1 MKNRIM
7 VSAVEAGEV
16 LGTSERQIHILR
28 KRVDFPRPVR
38 FSPRCVRWFLDEL
51 EAWAKSQPRHEVVE
65 EPAQL
70 SRAHEAS

>member
-1 MKNRIM
+1 MTNRIM

-28 KRVDFPRPVR
+28 KRADFPRPVLL
-38 FSPRCVRWFLDEL
+38 SPRTVRWFLDEL
-51 EAWAKSQPRHEVVE
+51 EAWAKSQPRHEVVV

-70 SRAHEAS
+70 SRTHKAA